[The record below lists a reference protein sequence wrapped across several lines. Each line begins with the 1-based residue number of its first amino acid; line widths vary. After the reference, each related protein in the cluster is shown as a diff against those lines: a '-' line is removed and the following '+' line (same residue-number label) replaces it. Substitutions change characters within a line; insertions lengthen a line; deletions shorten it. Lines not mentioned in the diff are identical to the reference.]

1 MTNRLTD
8 REVLD
13 FIELNELRDYAEY
26 VEEKVES
33 GEVPLTLA
41 QWRQANP

>member
-13 FIELNELRDYAEY
+13 FIELNELRDYTEY

-33 GEVPLTLA
+33 GEVPLTLV